1 MSGCPAELCPVRAC
15 AVYTDGLG
23 RVERLQNFMAVFDY
37 VVEDLKK
44 TDSMIMVHSN
54 SALES
59 CSVLSIRCLLSFA
72 DIARGDPL
80 TGAVGQLGVAG
91 AGDGGVGGE
100 NVPVQRAA
108 WQAQPRV
115 GCGGG

>member
-1 MSGCPAELCPVRAC
+1 
-15 AVYTDGLG
+15 
-23 RVERLQNFMAVFDY
+23 MAVFDY

-44 TDSMIMVHSN
+44 TDSMMMVHSN
-54 SALES
+54 SALEP

-108 WQAQPRV
+108 RQAEPRA
-115 GCGGG
+115 GRGGGYTARTRNLIKPSKRHARPTAAQDVV